1 MKGRTVSKYVLK
13 PEDYIDDAQR
23 LGCERAALMAVAK
36 VESNGTGFY
45 SDGHPTILFEGH
57 IFHRLTKGKFDLT
70 HPTLSYPKWT
80 KQHYGKTSAQERARL
95 EAAAKLDRNAA
106 LMSTSWGTFQI
117 LGLNYVPAGFRS
129 LQAFINAMFRDANS
143 HLEAFTSFILNN
155 NLDDEL
161 RDLRWADFARHY
173 NGPGYAA
180 NKYDVKMAEAYQM
193 YKRQG
198 Y

>member
-1 MKGRTVSKYVLK
+1 MSKYVLK
-13 PEDYIDDAQR
+13 PEDFIDDAQK

-36 VESNGTGFY
+36 VESNGNGFY
-45 SDGHPTILFEGH
+45 SDGHPKILFEGH

-80 KQHYGKTSAQERARL
+80 KQYYGKTSALERARL
-95 EAAAKLDRNAA
+95 EAAAKLDRTAA

-117 LGLNYVPAGFRS
+117 MGFNYVPAGFRT

-155 NLDDEL
+155 NLADEL